1 MTVFV
6 RKLTHMLIALVV
18 LQFCAANLGA
28 HQLHLG
34 NPAEEESN
42 HPHLKFV
49 TEVTVISECVDC
61 TCGTDEALE
70 ADIPFVSHSHQLTHT
85 ESQQFDLCL
94 DCQCHGGHLS
104 LPVPLAHSPAPL
116 MHPRPQSLEPAF
128 QPYFSTPDYRPP
140 IA

>member
-49 TEVTVISECVDC
+49 TEVTVISQCIDC
-61 TCGTDEALE
+61 TCESETSSGME
-70 ADIPFVSHSHQLTHT
+70 VSRVTHSHLHSHT

-104 LPVPLAHSPAPL
+104 LPVTLAQSLTPL
-116 MHPRPQSLEPAF
+116 MHARPQSMEPAF

>member
-1 MTVFV
+1 MAVFV

-18 LQFCAANLGA
+18 LQFCAANIGA

-34 NPAEEESN
+34 NHTEEENN

-49 TEVTVISECVDC
+49 TEVTVISQCVDC
-61 TCGTDEALE
+61 TCEAE
-70 ADIPFVSHSHQLTHT
+70 TSSGMDISRVAHSHVHT
-85 ESQQFDLCL
+85 ESQEFDLCL

-104 LPVPLAHSPAPL
+104 LPVTLAQSPTPLIP
-116 MHPRPQSLEPAF
+116 PRPQSLEPAL
-128 QPYFSTPDYRPP
+128 QLYFPFPDYRPP